1 MSLTSHSHSHTLTH
15 TTGHSSHH
23 LRGRGGP
30 AGTGG
35 TGPDQASKGGR
46 NGEFWQVLGWAGLAS
61 RDNFGAMFQVPE
73 DKAHLRRESNS
84 RHVSE
89 SGPHAPG
96 PMYLQGSRNV
106 SEVPRG
112 PCQCTSCRSAY
123 MAVRPVLSCPWGGGP
138 RLNTVGIRSV
148 RAPFCV
154 AGLHIARN
162 SVRPLRETS
171 GRSSCD
177 HSTTTIA
184 FAQRYSP
191 G

>member
-1 MSLTSHSHSHTLTH
+1 MHACTQ
-15 TTGHSSHH
+15 
-23 LRGRGGP
+23 GP
-30 AGTGG
+30 AGQQEEGQ
-35 TGPDQASKGGR
+35 GPNQASKGGR

-96 PMYLQGSRNV
+96 PMYLQGFHNA

-112 PCQCTSCRSAY
+112 PCQCTSSRTAY
-123 MAVRPVLSCPWGGGP
+123 FVVRCAQYRTHSCPGLLGSEHGGDPLCPGAVLRCRQCTSLATRYLP
-138 RLNTVGIRSV
+138 SVKRQAGRAAATVLR
-148 RAPFCV
+148 RA
-154 AGLHIARN
+154 H
-162 SVRPLRETS
+162 T
-171 GRSSCD
+171 
-177 HSTTTIA
+177 HSLTHKKE
-184 FAQRYSP
+184 RYTP